1 MSYIEEIL
9 QKLGWN
15 DGFQMPVTNAE
26 NQALE
31 QELASLTLKKIK
43 TKTAHGNSTTRLN
56 NLKEHFKFV
65 NQENEQTQV
74 NSTVLTR
81 TT

>member
-1 MSYIEEIL
+1 MEEIL

-15 DGFQMPVTNAE
+15 DGFQMPVANAE

-31 QELASLTLKKIK
+31 QDLASLTLKKIK
-43 TKTAHGNSTTRLN
+43 TKTAHDNSTTRLN

-81 TT
+81 AI

>member
-1 MSYIEEIL
+1 MEEIL

-15 DGFQMPVTNAE
+15 DGFQMPVANAE

-43 TKTAHGNSTTRLN
+43 TKTAHDNSTTRLN

-81 TT
+81 AI

>member
-15 DGFQMPVTNAE
+15 NGFQMPVANAE

-43 TKTAHGNSTTRLN
+43 TKTAHENSTTRLN

-74 NSTVLTR
+74 SYSNEVK
-81 TT
+81 